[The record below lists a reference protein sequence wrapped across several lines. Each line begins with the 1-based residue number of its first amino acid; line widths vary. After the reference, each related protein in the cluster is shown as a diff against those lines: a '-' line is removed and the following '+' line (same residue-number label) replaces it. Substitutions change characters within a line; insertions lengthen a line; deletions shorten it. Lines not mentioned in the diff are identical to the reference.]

1 MFLNEINLHNS
12 LWQRLMARRTRLPH
26 ALLLA
31 GPRGLG
37 KFALAQAF
45 ASGLLCEQPGMDGRS
60 CGTCIAC
67 GWMAQG
73 NHPDFRLLQPEALA
87 AGDEGADEGKGDK
100 KKASQQITIDQV
112 RELDDFLNVGTHRS
126 GLRVILVH
134 PAEAM
139 NRSTANALLKSLEE
153 PGAGTVFLL
162 VSDEP
167 KRLLPTIR
175 SRCQFEAVAV
185 PKRSEAQ
192 AALQA
197 AGLAE
202 ADRWLALAG
211 GAPYLALELAA
222 AKQGEWMSRLATR
235 LTSADIDVHVA
246 AAELDKMLRD
256 AKGSIPLRLI
266 VDYVQRWT
274 VDLTL
279 TASGLPVRYFVG
291 QQDTIMSVVRRLSV
305 PVLVGFYRRLVEAR
319 RQAEQPLNG
328 RLFLENLFLDY
339 RSLFANN
346 HGT

>member
-1 MFLNEINLHNS
+1 
-12 LWQRLMARRTRLPH
+12 MARRTRLPH

-162 VSDEP
+162 VSDE
-167 KRLLPTIR
+167 
-175 SRCQFEAVAV
+175 
-185 PKRSEAQ
+185 
-192 AALQA
+192 
-197 AGLAE
+197 
-202 ADRWLALAG
+202 
-211 GAPYLALELAA
+211 
-222 AKQGEWMSRLATR
+222 
-235 LTSADIDVHVA
+235 
-246 AAELDKMLRD
+246 
-256 AKGSIPLRLI
+256 
-266 VDYVQRWT
+266 
-274 VDLTL
+274 
-279 TASGLPVRYFVG
+279 
-291 QQDTIMSVVRRLSV
+291 
-305 PVLVGFYRRLVEAR
+305 
-319 RQAEQPLNG
+319 
-328 RLFLENLFLDY
+328 
-339 RSLFANN
+339 
-346 HGT
+346 